1 MELERQKNN
10 FMKDKYLYLI
20 LGALIVGNVVLTIRN
35 IKSTEVPNEVGT
47 RNVKMSDIKDN
58 FTIMNVLPV
67 NKDKELKDPEEV
79 RQYVLE
85 MARREKLNVAMVDK
99 IGYCE
104 SRWRYDAVSR
114 TGKYQGVWQI
124 SEIHKLGDDRLD
136 VVKSTRW
143 SLDKMKREGYGAWE
157 CSKI

>member
-10 FMKDKYLYLI
+10 FMKDFNLYLI
-20 LGALIVGNVVLTIRN
+20 LAVLIPVVTVMTIGNVRSFKEDEGRLN
-35 IKSTEVPNEVGT
+35 DYANKLIKV
-47 RNVKMSDIKDN
+47 
-58 FTIMNVLPV
+58 NVLPL
-67 NKDKELKDPEEV
+67 NKDKELKDPKEV

-104 SRWRYDAVSR
+104 SRWRYDAISR

-124 SEIHKLGDDRLD
+124 SSIHNLGEDRLD
-136 VVKSTRW
+136 VVKSTKW
-143 SLDKMKREGYGAWE
+143 SLDKMKSEGYSAWS
-157 CSKI
+157 CSII

>member
-1 MELERQKNN
+1 
-10 FMKDKYLYLI
+10 MKIFNLYLI
-20 LGALIVGNVVLTIRN
+20 LGALIIGNVVLTIRN
-35 IKSTEVPNEVGT
+35 MKEVPNEVVT
-47 RNVKMSDIKDN
+47 R
-58 FTIMNVLPV
+58 NVLPV
-67 NKDKELKDPEEV
+67 NKDKELKDPDEV

-114 TGKYQGVWQI
+114 TGKYQGIWQI
-124 SEIHKLGDDRLD
+124 SEIHQLGDDRLD
-136 VVKSTRW
+136 VVKSTKW
-143 SLDKMKREGYGAWE
+143 SLNKMKREGFKAWE